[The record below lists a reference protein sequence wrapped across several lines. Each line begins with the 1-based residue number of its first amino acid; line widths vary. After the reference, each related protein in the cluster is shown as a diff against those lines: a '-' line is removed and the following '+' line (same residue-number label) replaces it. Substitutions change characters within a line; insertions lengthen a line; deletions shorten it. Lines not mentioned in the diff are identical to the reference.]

1 MQRISHVT
9 HVQQTVLNHEMICFS
24 CVRVFPNWLTNKRK
38 SIDLFSIDVSFVY
51 HPMQTSTNVK
61 AFLARTEEIVL
72 TVTTPT
78 RVAVSQDTTE
88 RTVRLV
94 GIVNT
99 QKFSYHVLAT
109 I

>member
-1 MQRISHVT
+1 MQRLSHVT
-9 HVQQTVLNHEMICFS
+9 HVQQTVFNHEMICFS

-38 SIDLFSIDVSFVY
+38 SIDLFSIDVSLL
-51 HPMQTSTNVK
+51 MQTSTNVK
-61 AFLARTEEIVL
+61 AFLAKTEEIVL

-78 RVAVSQDTTE
+78 RVAVSRDTTE

-99 QKFSYHVLAT
+99 QKFSYHILAT